1 MRNVKTWWIYGDGS
15 EIVEIYKDARTS
27 LFTWFYSLLQKG
39 SSLLAHGATRRR
51 TRIYRDD
58 ALDAFAVTRRIVPA
72 SSRLD
77 ADMQC
82 ARHRRGDGILPARH

>member
-1 MRNVKTWWIYGDGS
+1 MRVLSKKNVKTWWIDGDAWVGDRA
-15 EIVEIYKDARTS
+15 EISNDARTR

-58 ALDAFAVTRRIVPA
+58 ALDAFCRDSTHRACFVTARRRHAVRA
-72 SSRLD
+72 SPSR
-77 ADMQC
+77 
-82 ARHRRGDGILPARH
+82 